1 MTNETLKGLKVAVL
15 VTDGFEE
22 PELTEP
28 VKALK
33 DAGAQVT
40 IISPSSGEIQGVR
53 HDIDK
58 TVKIKIDRSIKD
70 ASVDEFDAV
79 QLPGGAVNADRMRM
93 VPEVQAFL
101 RAMQDAG
108 KPIAALCHA
117 PWELVSAGLV
127 RGTDADQ
134 LSHYAGRRPQC
145 WRHLGGPGGRRG
157 WQLGDESSAQ

>member
-70 ASVDEFDAV
+70 ASADEFDAV

-93 VPEVQAFL
+93 VPEVHYHTTQDDVRNAGGTWVDQEVVEDGNWVTSRQPSDIPAFNRSMIVL
-101 RAMQDAG
+101 FSRARA
-108 KPIAALCHA
+108 
-117 PWELVSAGLV
+117 
-127 RGTDADQ
+127 R
-134 LSHYAGRRPQC
+134 
-145 WRHLGGPGGRRG
+145 
-157 WQLGDESSAQ
+157 AQQTA

>member
-58 TVKIKIDRSIKD
+58 TVKIKIDR
-70 ASVDEFDAV
+70 
-79 QLPGGAVNADRMRM
+79 
-93 VPEVQAFL
+93 
-101 RAMQDAG
+101 
-108 KPIAALCHA
+108 
-117 PWELVSAGLV
+117 
-127 RGTDADQ
+127 
-134 LSHYAGRRPQC
+134 
-145 WRHLGGPGGRRG
+145 
-157 WQLGDESSAQ
+157 

>member
-58 TVKIKIDRSIKD
+58 TVKIK
-70 ASVDEFDAV
+70 
-79 QLPGGAVNADRMRM
+79 
-93 VPEVQAFL
+93 
-101 RAMQDAG
+101 
-108 KPIAALCHA
+108 
-117 PWELVSAGLV
+117 AGLLFVLPRYRVTARAV
-127 RGTDADQ
+127 RMTS
-134 LSHYAGRRPQC
+134 LCPRCYPN
-145 WRHLGGPGGRRG
+145 
-157 WQLGDESSAQ
+157 